1 MALANTAEIMA
12 AYDAVLANELDW
24 YVVKILALFVAIFSD
39 FDRFLLHY
47 PNVTVRDRCIVF
59 ENGIKYSF
67 PLLRPRRTNLHSMHL
82 APTASRN
89 SKLK

>member
-24 YVVKILALFVAIFSD
+24 YVVKDPALFVAVLSD

-47 PNVTVRDRCIVF
+47 PNVTVRGCCILF
-59 ENGIKYSF
+59 ENGMKYSF
-67 PLLRPRRTNLHSMHL
+67 PLLRPRRTN
-82 APTASRN
+82 
-89 SKLK
+89 